1 MKIFFKV
8 VLLAVLLCSRPAF
21 SQLREIR
28 QWQKVLPQIK
38 DSVLKADALN
48 RLGQLMSNRFPDS
61 SYFYLNQAKNIAVRL
76 EYTKGIADAYR
87 TYGVL
92 LTGENSYL
100 AASYLDGALDRYRA
114 IGNKEGESMVL
125 MNIANLLYFDE
136 DTTNAHSYLAQ
147 SYKIA
152 QTVPKDSV
160 LSIIINNIN
169 LHSPNFLSHNT
180 DVLLRKGRLIAQKY
194 KDERMLVYFKLFDIY
209 RKWCH
214 DDKDDANDLLAG
226 ALKSA
231 DSIGNEYVRLSI
243 FQQLGFRATD
253 TLTSLSYFKK
263 GFDEASLYHFAIFK
277 KAFAQYLYSY
287 NAGGFNNTE
296 AAKYAALLQEIRN
309 ADNQQLQKD
318 GFSVVNYV
326 RKDADLKLTRDKEQK
341 STVLLICFIGFSILA
356 ITVLF
361 FVFRLYRVNKRYA
374 AVMEI
379 RAGESQ
385 RRYQEMENWNQF
397 NNMLISVLAHDL
409 RQPFSSIIMTSELL
423 KLTGKVLTEE
433 DLHKIVLDLNDTASK
448 SLELLEGLLLW
459 VKSKKENFQYSTFP
473 ILLQDNIEEA
483 NGLYVY
489 DQQSKQ
495 VTLVNEIP
503 GELVIPA
510 HKQMLLFINR
520 NLISNATKY
529 SPKGGVIRIY
539 TQVKNNEII
548 VAFEDQGPGM
558 TKEQLGRL
566 FTTGDTVNPDDIL
579 KGAGVALSVCYD
591 MIKQMKGRLWVDSEL
606 GKGTT
611 FFYALSVDK
620 IQH

>member
-1 MKIFFKV
+1 MKTFFKIF
-8 VLLAVLLCSRPAF
+8 LLALSLCAQSAF

-28 QWQKVLPQIK
+28 QWQRVLPSIK
-38 DSVLKADALN
+38 DSTLKTDALN
-48 RLGQLMSNRFPDS
+48 RLGQLMASRYPDS
-61 SYFYLNQAKNIAVRL
+61 SYFYLTAARNMAVKMD
-76 EYTKGIADAYR
+76 YTKGVADAYK

-114 IGNKEGESMVL
+114 INDKEGESMVL
-125 MNIANLLYFDE
+125 MNIANLLYFDD
-136 DTTNAHSYLAQ
+136 DTANARNYLVQ
-147 SYKIA
+147 SYHIA

-169 LHSPNFLSHNT
+169 LHSPDFLSRNT
-180 DVLLRKGRLIAQKY
+180 DALLKEGRSIAQKY

-214 DDKDDANDLLAG
+214 GDKDDANDLMVN

-263 GFDEASLYHFAIFK
+263 GFDEASLYHFASFK

-296 AAKYAALLQEIRN
+296 AAKYAALLQEMRF
-309 ADNQQLQKD
+309 ADNLQLQKE

-326 RKDADLKLTRDKEQK
+326 RKDADLKNTRDKEQRN
-341 STVLLICFIGFSILA
+341 TVLLIYFVGFSILLV
-356 ITVLF
+356 TVLF
-361 FVFRLYRVNKRYA
+361 FVFRLYRINKRYA
-374 AVMEI
+374 AMMEI

-385 RRYQEMENWNQF
+385 RRNQDLEDWNQF
-397 NNMLISVLAHDL
+397 NDMLISVLAHDL

-433 DLHKIVLDLNDTASK
+433 DLHKIVLDLNDTAAK

-459 VKSKKENFQYSTFP
+459 VKSKKENFKYNTHPVF
-473 ILLQDNIEEA
+473 LQDNVDEA
-483 NGLYVY
+483 NGLYIY
-489 DQQSKQ
+489 DQQNKHI
-495 VTLVNEIP
+495 TLVNEIP
-503 GELVIPA
+503 EKLVIPA

-529 SPKGGVIRIY
+529 SPKGGTIRVYAQI
-539 TQVKNNEII
+539 TDNEVI
-548 VAFEDQGPGM
+548 VAFEDQGTGM
-558 TKEQLGRL
+558 TNEQQGKL
-566 FTTGDTVNPDDIL
+566 FSTGNTVNPDDIL

-591 MIKQMKGRLWVDSEL
+591 MIKQMNGRLWVVSEQ

-611 FFYALSVDK
+611 FFYALSIDSK
-620 IQH
+620 